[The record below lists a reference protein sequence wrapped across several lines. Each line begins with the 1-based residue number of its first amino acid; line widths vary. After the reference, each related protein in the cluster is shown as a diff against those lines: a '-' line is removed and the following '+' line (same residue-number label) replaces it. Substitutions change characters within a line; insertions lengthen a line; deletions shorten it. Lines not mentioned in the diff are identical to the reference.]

1 MADRADAGAGR
12 GALEQLLLAG
22 FGGLA
27 LTAERLE
34 ALAATIAER
43 TGISV
48 ADAKQLVEDQVG
60 RWRSDASKL
69 ADGAARVAHELG
81 LATRAEVEELRLQVA
96 QLDHR
101 LRLLERDES

>member
-34 ALAATIAER
+34 GHAAAIAER
-43 TGISV
+43 SGIRV
-48 ADAKQLVEDQVG
+48 ADAKQIDEDQVG
-60 RWRSDASKL
+60 RWRSDAGKL
-69 ADGAARVAHELG
+69 ADGAARVAHEFG

-96 QLDHR
+96 QLEHL
-101 LRLLERDES
+101 LRLLERD

>member
-1 MADRADAGAGR
+1 MADRAEEGAGR

-34 ALAATIAER
+34 ALASAIAER
-43 TGISV
+43 SGI
-48 ADAKQLVEDQVG
+48 APGDAKQLVEDQVG
-60 RWRSDASKL
+60 RWRTDAGKL
-69 ADGAARVAHELG
+69 TERAGQLGRELG
-81 LATRAEVEELRLQVA
+81 LASRAEVDELKLQVA

-101 LRLLERDES
+101 LRLLEPED